1 MPSEARQ
8 LQVYGIRNCDSCRR
22 ALKWLQ
28 AHDVPHRFH
37 DVREQ
42 GLDRGDL
49 RGWLCS
55 PYGPRLLNRRGA
67 TWRQLTEAERE
78 AVLADPLNALS
89 ERPML
94 LKRPVI
100 TDGGEVLGVGFDPT
114 ELERRL

>member
-1 MPSEARQ
+1 MRQ

-22 ALKWLQ
+22 VLKWLQ
-28 AHDVPHRFH
+28 AHDVPHRFR

-49 RGWLCS
+49 RVWLRS
-55 PYGPRLLNRRGA
+55 PHAPRLLNRRGA
-67 TWRQLTEAERE
+67 TWRQLSETERE
-78 AVLADPLNALS
+78 VALADPLNALS

-100 TDGGEVLGVGFDPT
+100 TGDGEVLAVGFDPA
-114 ELERRL
+114 ELGSLL